1 MELRQLEHFVA
12 VAGERHFTRAAER
25 LAVSQSGLSASVRA
39 LEQELGTPLFSRTT
53 RTVRLTEAG
62 QALLVEAE
70 RTLAGA
76 RAARDAVDAVRG
88 LLRGTLTLG
97 VEQCVAGVSPARLL
111 AAFRRE
117 HPHMEIRLRQEG
129 TSSLLDGV
137 AGGRLDLA
145 FAATVSPPQWR
156 GELIPLAREPMVVLC
171 APGHPLADRPRVEW
185 TGLRGE
191 AFIDFHPDWGPRRA
205 ADEAF
210 GAAEVRRT
218 VALEVNDVHSLL
230 ELVQEGLGI
239 AVVPHHFSRKP
250 EARGLVAVEFAGSCR
265 PVYESVVV
273 LPPARALSPGAK
285 ALMRLVR
292 QDPLRADAAGA
303 RPPGPPARSPGA
315 PAVRGARSA
324 DRPPAGAP
332 AGGGGAR

>member
-12 VAGERHFTRAAER
+12 VAEEQHFTRAAER

-39 LEQELGTPLFSRTT
+39 LEHELRTPLFSRTT

-62 QALLVEAE
+62 AALLVEAE

-97 VEQCVAGVSPARLL
+97 VEQCVAGVSTARLL
-111 AAFRRE
+111 AAFHRE

-137 AGGRLDLA
+137 TGGRLDLA
-145 FAATVSPPQWR
+145 FAATVSPPEWR
-156 GELIPLAREPMVVLC
+156 GELVPLAREPMVVLC
-171 APGHPLADRPRVEW
+171 APGHRLAQEEGARVAWAE
-185 TGLRGE
+185 LHGE
-191 AFIDFHPDWGPRRA
+191 SYIDFHPDWGPRRA

-210 GAAEVRRT
+210 AAAGARRT

-230 ELVQEGLGI
+230 ELVHEGLGI

-250 EARGLVAVEFAGSCR
+250 EARGLVAVELDGAHR
-265 PVYESVVV
+265 PFYESVVV
-273 LPPARALSPGAK
+273 LPPAQAMSPGAK
-285 ALMRLVR
+285 ALMKLVR
-292 QDPLRADAAGA
+292 EAPLR
-303 RPPGPPARSPGA
+303 
-315 PAVRGARSA
+315 
-324 DRPPAGAP
+324 
-332 AGGGGAR
+332 

>member
-12 VAGERHFTRAAER
+12 VAEERHFTRAAER

-39 LEQELGTPLFSRTT
+39 LEHELKTPLFSRTT

-62 QALLVEAE
+62 AALLVEAE

-97 VEQCVAGVSPARLL
+97 VEQCVAGVSTARLL
-111 AAFRRE
+111 AAFHRE

-129 TSSLLDGV
+129 TSSLLEGV

-145 FAATVSPPQWR
+145 FAATVSPPEWR
-156 GELIPLAREPMVVLC
+156 GELVPLARERMVVLC
-171 APGHPLADRPRVEW
+171 ASGHRLARKGSRVAWSELPGES
-185 TGLRGE
+185 
-191 AFIDFHPDWGPRRA
+191 FIDFHPDWGPRRA

-210 GAAEVRRT
+210 AAAGVRRT

-230 ELVQEGLGI
+230 ELVHEGLGI

-250 EARGLVAVEFAGSCR
+250 EARALTTVELDGAHG
-265 PVYESVVV
+265 PAYESVVV
-273 LPPARALSPGAK
+273 LPPPRAMSPGAK

-292 QDPLRADAAGA
+292 EAPLR
-303 RPPGPPARSPGA
+303 
-315 PAVRGARSA
+315 
-324 DRPPAGAP
+324 
-332 AGGGGAR
+332 

>member
-12 VAGERHFTRAAER
+12 VAEERHFTRAAER

-39 LEQELGTPLFSRTT
+39 LEHELRTPLFSRTT

-117 HPHMEIRLRQEG
+117 HPQMEIRLRQEG
-129 TSSLLDGV
+129 TSSLLEGV

-145 FAATVSPPQWR
+145 FAATVSPPEWR
-156 GELIPLAREPMVVLC
+156 GELLPLARERMVVLC
-171 APGHPLADRPRVEW
+171 EPGHRFGGGAPVEW
-185 TGLRGE
+185 AGLRGE
-191 AFIDFHPDWGPRRA
+191 SFIDFHPDWGPRRA

-210 GAAEVRRT
+210 AVAGVRRT

-230 ELVQEGLGI
+230 ELVHEGLGI

-250 EARGLVAVEFAGSCR
+250 EARGLAVAEFAGAPR
-265 PVYESVVV
+265 PGYESVVV
-273 LPPARALSPGAK
+273 LPPTRSLSPGAK
-285 ALMRLVR
+285 ALMGLVR
-292 QDPLRADAAGA
+292 QEALR
-303 RPPGPPARSPGA
+303 
-315 PAVRGARSA
+315 
-324 DRPPAGAP
+324 
-332 AGGGGAR
+332 

>member
-12 VAGERHFTRAAER
+12 VAEEQHFTRAAER

-39 LEQELGTPLFSRTT
+39 LEQELRTPLFSRTT

-111 AAFRRE
+111 AAFHRD

-129 TSSLLDGV
+129 TSSLLEGV

-145 FAATVSPPQWR
+145 FAATVSPLEWP
-156 GELIPLAREPMVVLC
+156 GELMPLAREPMVVLC
-171 APGHPLADRPRVEW
+171 APGHRLGEMARVPW
-185 TGLRGE
+185 AGLHGE
-191 AFIDFHPDWGPRRA
+191 SFIDFHPDWGPRRA

-210 GAAEVRRT
+210 AAAGVRRT

-230 ELVQEGLGI
+230 ELVHEGLGI
-239 AVVPHHFSRKP
+239 AVVPHHFSRKQ
-250 EARGLVAVEFAGSCR
+250 EARGLVVVELDGAQQ
-265 PVYESVVV
+265 PVYESVVL
-273 LPPARALSPGAK
+273 LPPARAMSPGAQ
-285 ALMRLVR
+285 ALMTLVR
-292 QDPLRADAAGA
+292 EDPLR
-303 RPPGPPARSPGA
+303 
-315 PAVRGARSA
+315 
-324 DRPPAGAP
+324 
-332 AGGGGAR
+332 

>member
-12 VAGERHFTRAAER
+12 VAEERHFTRAAER

-39 LEQELGTPLFSRTT
+39 LEHELRTPLFSRTT

-76 RAARDAVDAVRG
+76 RAAREAVDAVRG

-111 AAFRRE
+111 AAFHRA

-129 TSSLLDGV
+129 TSSLLEGV

-145 FAATVSPPQWR
+145 FAATVSPLEWR
-156 GELIPLAREPMVVLC
+156 GELMPLAREPMVVLC
-171 APGHPLADRPRVEW
+171 APGHRLGEASRVAW
-185 TGLRGE
+185 TGLHGE
-191 AFIDFHPDWGPRRA
+191 PFIDFHPDWGPRRA

-210 GAAEVRRT
+210 AAAGVRRT

-230 ELVQEGLGI
+230 ELVHEGLGI
-239 AVVPHHFSRKP
+239 AVVPHHFSRKQ
-250 EARGLVAVEFAGSCR
+250 EARGLVVVELDGTHR
-265 PVYESVVV
+265 PVYESVVL
-273 LPPARALSPGAK
+273 LPPSRAMSPGARALMA
-285 ALMRLVR
+285 LVR
-292 QDPLRADAAGA
+292 EDPPR
-303 RPPGPPARSPGA
+303 
-315 PAVRGARSA
+315 
-324 DRPPAGAP
+324 
-332 AGGGGAR
+332 

>member
-12 VAGERHFTRAAER
+12 VAEEQHFTRAAER

-39 LEQELGTPLFSRTT
+39 LEQELRTPLFSRTT

-62 QALLVEAE
+62 AALLVEAE

-97 VEQCVAGVSPARLL
+97 VEQCVAGVSTARLL
-111 AAFRRE
+111 AAFHRE

-129 TSSLLDGV
+129 TSSLLEGV
-137 AGGRLDLA
+137 TGGRLDLA
-145 FAATVSPPQWR
+145 FAATVSPPEWR
-156 GELIPLAREPMVVLC
+156 GELVPLAREPMVVLC
-171 APGHPLADRPRVEW
+171 SPGHRFAQEGARVAW
-185 TGLRGE
+185 GDLRGE
-191 AFIDFHPDWGPRRA
+191 SFIDFHPDWGPRRA

-210 GAAEVRRT
+210 AAAGVRRST

-230 ELVQEGLGI
+230 ELVHEGLGI

-250 EARGLVAVEFAGSCR
+250 EARGLVAVELAGVRR

-273 LPPARALSPGAK
+273 LPPARAMSPGAK
-285 ALMRLVR
+285 ALMTLVR
-292 QDPLRADAAGA
+292 EAPLR
-303 RPPGPPARSPGA
+303 
-315 PAVRGARSA
+315 
-324 DRPPAGAP
+324 
-332 AGGGGAR
+332 

>member
-12 VAGERHFTRAAER
+12 VAEEQHFTRAAER

-39 LEQELGTPLFSRTT
+39 LEHELRTPLFSRTT
-53 RTVRLTEAG
+53 RMVRLTEAG
-62 QALLVEAE
+62 AALLVEAE

-97 VEQCVAGVSPARLL
+97 VEQCVAGVSTARLL
-111 AAFRRE
+111 AAFHRE

-145 FAATVSPPQWR
+145 FAATVSPPEWR
-156 GELIPLAREPMVVLC
+156 GELVPLAREPMVVLC
-171 APGHPLADRPRVEW
+171 APGHRLAQEEGGRVAWSELHGEW
-185 TGLRGE
+185 
-191 AFIDFHPDWGPRRA
+191 FIDFHPDWGPRRA

-210 GAAEVRRT
+210 AAAGARRT

-230 ELVQEGLGI
+230 ELVHEGLGI

-250 EARGLVAVEFAGSCR
+250 EARGLVAVELDGAHR
-265 PVYESVVV
+265 PFYESVVV
-273 LPPARALSPGAK
+273 LPPARAMTPGAK
-285 ALMRLVR
+285 ALMKLVR
-292 QDPLRADAAGA
+292 EAPLR
-303 RPPGPPARSPGA
+303 
-315 PAVRGARSA
+315 
-324 DRPPAGAP
+324 
-332 AGGGGAR
+332 

>member
-12 VAGERHFTRAAER
+12 VAEEQHFTRAAER

-39 LEQELGTPLFSRTT
+39 LEQELRTPLFSRTT

-62 QALLVEAE
+62 AALLVEAE

-97 VEQCVAGVSPARLL
+97 VEQCVAGVSTARLL
-111 AAFRRE
+111 AAFHRE

-129 TSSLLDGV
+129 TSSLLEGV

-145 FAATVSPPQWR
+145 FAATVSPPEWR
-156 GELIPLAREPMVVLC
+156 GELVPLAREPMVVLC
-171 APGHPLADRPRVEW
+171 SPGHRFAQEGARVAW
-185 TGLRGE
+185 GDLRGE
-191 AFIDFHPDWGPRRA
+191 SFIDFHPDWGPRRA

-210 GAAEVRRT
+210 AAAGVRRST

-230 ELVQEGLGI
+230 ELVHEGLGI

-250 EARGLVAVEFAGSCR
+250 EARGLVAVELAGVRR

-273 LPPARALSPGAK
+273 LPPARAMSPGAK
-285 ALMRLVR
+285 ALMTLVR
-292 QDPLRADAAGA
+292 EAPLR
-303 RPPGPPARSPGA
+303 
-315 PAVRGARSA
+315 
-324 DRPPAGAP
+324 
-332 AGGGGAR
+332 

>member
-39 LEQELGTPLFSRTT
+39 LEHELGTPLFSRTT

-111 AAFRRE
+111 AAFHRK

-129 TSSLLDGV
+129 TSSLLEGV

-145 FAATVSPPQWR
+145 FAATVSPPEWR
-156 GELIPLAREPMVVLC
+156 GELLPLAREEMVVLC
-171 APGHPLADRPRVEW
+171 GPDHRMAREGPRVAW
-185 TGLRGE
+185 AALRGE
-191 AFIDFHPDWGPRRA
+191 PFIDFHPDWGPRRA
-205 ADEAF
+205 ADEAC
-210 GAAEVRRT
+210 AAAGVRRT

-230 ELVQEGLGI
+230 ELVHEGLGI
-239 AVVPHHFSRKP
+239 AVVPRHFTRKP
-250 EARGLVAVEFAGSCR
+250 EAAGLVAVELGAHA
-265 PVYESVVV
+265 PAYESVVV
-273 LPPARALSPGAK
+273 LPPAGAMSPGAR
-285 ALMRLVR
+285 ALLALVR
-292 QDPLRADAAGA
+292 EAL
-303 RPPGPPARSPGA
+303 PG
-315 PAVRGARSA
+315 
-324 DRPPAGAP
+324 
-332 AGGGGAR
+332 

>member
-12 VAGERHFTRAAER
+12 VAEEQHFTRAAER

-39 LEQELGTPLFSRTT
+39 LEQELRAPLFSRTT
-53 RTVRLTEAG
+53 RSVRLTEAG

-129 TSSLLDGV
+129 TSSLLEGV

-145 FAATVSPPQWR
+145 FAATVSPPEWR
-156 GELIPLAREPMVVLC
+156 GDLVPLAREPMIVLC
-171 APGHPLADRPRVEW
+171 APGHRLAAKGTPPVAWSALD
-185 TGLRGE
+185 GE
-191 AFIDFHPDWGPRRA
+191 SFIDFHPDWGPRRA

-210 GAAEVRRT
+210 AAAGVRRT
-218 VALEVNDVHSLL
+218 VALEVSDVHSLL
-230 ELVQEGLGI
+230 ELVHQGLGI

-250 EARGLVAVEFAGSCR
+250 EARGLVTVEVDGTQPAVYR
-265 PVYESVVV
+265 SVVV
-273 LPPARALSPGAK
+273 LPPAGTMSPGAR
-285 ALMRLVR
+285 ALMALVR
-292 QDPLRADAAGA
+292 E
-303 RPPGPPARSPGA
+303 A
-315 PAVRGARSA
+315 PVR
-324 DRPPAGAP
+324 
-332 AGGGGAR
+332 

>member
-12 VAGERHFTRAAER
+12 VAEEQHFTRAAER

-39 LEQELGTPLFSRTT
+39 LEQELRTPLFSRTT

-62 QALLVEAE
+62 RALLVEAE

-88 LLRGTLTLG
+88 LLRGTLTVG

-111 AAFRRE
+111 AAFHRE
-117 HPHMEIRLRQEG
+117 HPQMELRLRQEG

-137 AGGRLDLA
+137 AAGRLDLA
-145 FAATVSPPQWR
+145 FAATVGPAEWR
-156 GELIPLAREPMVVLC
+156 GELVPLAREPMVLLC
-171 APGHPLADRPRVEW
+171 AAGHAFAGRPEVGWEELPGAS
-185 TGLRGE
+185 
-191 AFIDFHPDWGPRRA
+191 FIDFHPDWGPRRA

-210 GAAEVRRT
+210 AAAGVRRT
-218 VALEVNDVHSLL
+218 VGLEVNDVHSLL

-250 EARGLVAVEFAGSCR
+250 EAARLVAVEPTGVRR

-273 LPPARALSPGAK
+273 LPAARSLSPGAR

-292 QDPLRADAAGA
+292 EDP
-303 RPPGPPARSPGA
+303 
-315 PAVRGARSA
+315 VREPMREPMRG
-324 DRPPAGAP
+324 
-332 AGGGGAR
+332 

>member
-12 VAGERHFTRAAER
+12 VAEEQHFTRAAER

-39 LEQELGTPLFSRTT
+39 LEHELRTPLFSRTT

-62 QALLVEAE
+62 AALLVEAE

-97 VEQCVAGVSPARLL
+97 VEQCVAGVSTARLL
-111 AAFRRE
+111 AAFHRE

-129 TSSLLDGV
+129 TSSLLEGV

-145 FAATVSPPQWR
+145 FAATVSPPEWR
-156 GELIPLAREPMVVLC
+156 GELVPLAREPMVVLC
-171 APGHPLADRPRVEW
+171 SPGHRLAREGTRVAW
-185 TGLRGE
+185 GE
-191 AFIDFHPDWGPRRA
+191 LHGESFIDFHPDWGPRRA

-210 GAAEVRRT
+210 ATARARRT

-230 ELVQEGLGI
+230 ELVHEGLGV

-250 EARGLVAVEFAGSCR
+250 EARDLVVVELDGAHR

-273 LPPARALSPGAK
+273 LPPARAMSPGAK
-285 ALMRLVR
+285 ALMTLVR
-292 QDPLRADAAGA
+292 EAPLR
-303 RPPGPPARSPGA
+303 
-315 PAVRGARSA
+315 
-324 DRPPAGAP
+324 
-332 AGGGGAR
+332 

>member
-12 VAGERHFTRAAER
+12 VAEEQHFTRAAER
-25 LAVSQSGLSASVRA
+25 LAVSQSGLSSSVRA
-39 LEQELGTPLFSRTT
+39 LEQELRTPLFSRTT

-111 AAFRRE
+111 AAFHRE

-129 TSSLLDGV
+129 TSSLLEGV

-145 FAATVSPPQWR
+145 FAATVSPLEWR
-156 GELIPLAREPMVVLC
+156 GELMPLAREPMVVLC
-171 APGHPLADRPRVEW
+171 APGHRLGAVSRVAW
-185 TGLRGE
+185 AGLHGE
-191 AFIDFHPDWGPRRA
+191 PFIDFHPDWGPRRA

-210 GAAEVRRT
+210 AAAGVRRT

-230 ELVQEGLGI
+230 ELVHEGLGI
-239 AVVPHHFSRKP
+239 AVVPHHFSRKQ
-250 EARGLVAVEFAGSCR
+250 EARGLVVVELDGPHR
-265 PVYESVVV
+265 PVYESVVL
-273 LPPARALSPGAK
+273 LPPSRAMSPGARAL
-285 ALMRLVR
+285 MTLVR
-292 QDPLRADAAGA
+292 EDPLR
-303 RPPGPPARSPGA
+303 
-315 PAVRGARSA
+315 
-324 DRPPAGAP
+324 
-332 AGGGGAR
+332 

>member
-12 VAGERHFTRAAER
+12 VAEEQHFTRAAER

-39 LEQELGTPLFSRTT
+39 LEQELRAPLFSRTT
-53 RTVRLTEAG
+53 RSVRLTEAG

-111 AAFRRE
+111 GAFRRE

-129 TSSLLDGV
+129 TSSLLEGV

-145 FAATVSPPQWR
+145 FAATVSPPEWR
-156 GELIPLAREPMVVLC
+156 GDLVPLAQEPMVVLC
-171 APGHPLADRPRVEW
+171 APGHPLAATGKRPVAW
-185 TGLRGE
+185 SALDGE
-191 AFIDFHPDWGPRRA
+191 SFIDFHPDWGPRRA

-210 GAAEVRRT
+210 AAAGVRRT
-218 VALEVNDVHSLL
+218 VALEVSDVHSLL
-230 ELVQEGLGI
+230 ELVHQGLGI

-250 EARGLVAVEFAGSCR
+250 EARGLVTVEVDGARPAVYR
-265 PVYESVVV
+265 SVVV
-273 LPPARALSPGAK
+273 LPPAGTMSPGAR
-285 ALMRLVR
+285 ALMALVR
-292 QDPLRADAAGA
+292 E
-303 RPPGPPARSPGA
+303 A
-315 PAVRGARSA
+315 PVR
-324 DRPPAGAP
+324 
-332 AGGGGAR
+332 

>member
-12 VAGERHFTRAAER
+12 VAEERHFTRAAER

-39 LEQELGTPLFSRTT
+39 LEQELRTPLFSRTT

-62 QALLVEAE
+62 RALLVEAE

-88 LLRGTLTLG
+88 LLRGTLTVG

-111 AAFRRE
+111 AAFHRE
-117 HPHMEIRLRQEG
+117 HPQLELRLRQEG

-145 FAATVSPPQWR
+145 FAATVSPAEWR
-156 GELIPLAREPMVVLC
+156 GELVPLAREPMVLLC
-171 APGHPLADRPRVEW
+171 AAGHAFAGRPELGWEELGWEELPGSS
-185 TGLRGE
+185 
-191 AFIDFHPDWGPRRA
+191 FIDFHPDWGPRRA
-205 ADEAF
+205 ADQAF
-210 GAAEVRRT
+210 AAAGVRRT
-218 VALEVNDVHSLL
+218 VGLEVNDVHSLL

-250 EARGLVAVEFAGSCR
+250 EAARLVAVELTGARR

-273 LPPARALSPGAK
+273 LPAARSLSPGAR
-285 ALMRLVR
+285 ALLRLVR
-292 QDPLRADAAGA
+292 EDPLRE
-303 RPPGPPARSPGA
+303 
-315 PAVRGARSA
+315 
-324 DRPPAGAP
+324 PAGC
-332 AGGGGAR
+332 

>member
-1 MELRQLEHFVA
+1 LR
-12 VAGERHFTRAAER
+12 
-25 LAVSQSGLSASVRA
+25 
-39 LEQELGTPLFSRTT
+39 TPLFSRTT

-111 AAFRRE
+111 AAFHRE

-129 TSSLLDGV
+129 TSSLLEGV

-145 FAATVSPPQWR
+145 FAATVSPPEWR
-156 GELIPLAREPMVVLC
+156 GELLPLAREPMVVLC
-171 APGHPLADRPRVEW
+171 APGHRLGQEARVAW
-185 TGLRGE
+185 TGLHGE
-191 AFIDFHPDWGPRRA
+191 SFIDFHPDWGPRRA

-210 GAAEVRRT
+210 AAAGVRRT

-230 ELVQEGLGI
+230 ELVHEGLGI
-239 AVVPHHFSRKP
+239 AVVPHHFCRKQ
-250 EARGLVAVEFAGSCR
+250 EARGLVVVELDGAHR
-265 PVYESVVV
+265 PVYESVVL
-273 LPPARALSPGAK
+273 LPPSRAMSPGARALMTLLRED
-285 ALMRLVR
+285 ALR
-292 QDPLRADAAGA
+292 
-303 RPPGPPARSPGA
+303 
-315 PAVRGARSA
+315 
-324 DRPPAGAP
+324 
-332 AGGGGAR
+332 